1 MDLSFT
7 DQEYLTIEERKET
20 ISNFQK
26 LIEKI
31 LSSEQNENDF
41 ITAAINK
48 EFSKKLE
55 EKIKEIKI

>member
-1 MDLSFT
+1 
-7 DQEYLTIEERKET
+7 
-20 ISNFQK
+20 